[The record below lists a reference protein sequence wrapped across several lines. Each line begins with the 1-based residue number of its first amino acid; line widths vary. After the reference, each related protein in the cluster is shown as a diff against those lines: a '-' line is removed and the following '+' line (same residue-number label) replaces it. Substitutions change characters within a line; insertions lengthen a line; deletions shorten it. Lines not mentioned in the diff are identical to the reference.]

1 MKISKQRKVYNKE
14 DFYNKIISYNSKE
27 EFYRLQDYLYS
38 LGLEWNLI
46 PKQDYMKN
54 RYIIIYNKG
63 TNYNLYFIKID
74 FIKGYNVI
82 DYKDLN
88 L

>member
-46 PKQDYMKN
+46 PKQDYMEN
-54 RYIIIYNKG
+54 RYLIIYNKG
-63 TNYNLYFIKID
+63 ANYNLYFIKID